1 MNIIQHHTKQIMNAK
16 LYWLV
21 VLPFTAMTISC
32 DSSTTTTTSSDTTVT
47 DNLKQAGGNIKDAA
61 NAAATNIK
69 QSADSTLSN
78 IKREIAGNPDSE
90 FVVNALN
97 TNRNEII
104 LLEAGIKIGT
114 TRELKEHARMML
126 VDHNKLNSRLQ
137 GYATEKHYA
146 ALTKDWAG
154 KDLSDMSTKKGT
166 AWDKAWATKM
176 TDGHKDDVSIFEA
189 ARNNVKDS
197 EIKSLIDNTL
207 PTLHAHLDMM
217 INLKNDLK

>member
-1 MNIIQHHTKQIMNAK
+1 MNIK
-16 LYWLV
+16 LYWLAI
-21 VLPFTAMTISC
+21 LPLSLMAVAC
-32 DSSTTTTTSSDTTVT
+32 NNSTTTTTTTT
-47 DNLKQAGGNIKDAA
+47 DSTVGGNLKEAGENVKDAA

-69 QSADSTLSN
+69 QSTDSAISN
-78 IKREIAGNPDSE
+78 IKRTIAGNPDSV

-104 LLEAGIKIGT
+104 LLEAGIKMGT
-114 TRELKEHARMML
+114 TKELKEHARMML
-126 VDHNKLNSRLQ
+126 VDHNKLKNKLQ
-137 GYATEKHYA
+137 DYATAKHYP

-154 KDLSDMSTKKGT
+154 KDLSNMSTKTGS
-166 AWDKAWATKM
+166 AWDKAWASKM
-176 TDGHKDDVSIFEA
+176 TDGHKDDVNVFED

-217 INLKNDLK
+217 VNLKNDLK

>member
-1 MNIIQHHTKQIMNAK
+1 MACNN
-16 LYWLV
+16 
-21 VLPFTAMTISC
+21 
-32 DSSTTTTTSSDTTVT
+32 TTPGDGTVGG
-47 DNLKQAGGNIKDAA
+47 NLKEAGNNVKDAA
-61 NAAATNIK
+61 NVAAENVK
-69 QSADSTLSN
+69 QSADTAMSN
-78 IKREIAGNPDSE
+78 IKRTLAGNPDSS

-104 LLEAGIKIGT
+104 MLEAGIKMGT

-126 VDHNKLNSRLQ
+126 VDHNKLKNKLED
-137 GYATEKHYA
+137 YANDKHYP

-154 KDLSDMSTKKGT
+154 KELSNMSTKTGK
-166 AWDKAWATKM
+166 AWDKAWASKM
-176 TDGHKDDVSIFEA
+176 TDGHKDDVNFFED

-217 INLKNDLK
+217 VNLKNDLK